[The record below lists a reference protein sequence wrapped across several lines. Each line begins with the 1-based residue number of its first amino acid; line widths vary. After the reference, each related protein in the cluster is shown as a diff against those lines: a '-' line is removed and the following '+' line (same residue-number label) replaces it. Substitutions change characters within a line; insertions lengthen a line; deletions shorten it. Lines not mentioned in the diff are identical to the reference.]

1 MYETELFLEVAC
13 AVRALCSV
21 DVDFC
26 AAVGAL
32 LCCSLFLCYLF
43 LLLEVAELVDTLNHQ
58 EDDECHDKE
67 VENCGDE
74 VTESDG
80 ANVENR
86 CHLFDCLSACD
97 FADDELDAGHNN
109 VVAKRF
115 YDCAES
121 SADDNADCEIH
132 YIALTDEFFEF
143 SHKLFH
149 C

>member
-32 LCCSLFLCYLF
+32 LCCCLFLFFLF
-43 LLLEVAELVDTLNHQ
+43 LFLEVAELVDTLNHQ
-58 EDDECHDKE
+58 EDDDSHNQE

-74 VTESDG
+74 VTERDG

-86 CHLFDCLSACD
+86 CHLFDCLSTCD
-97 FADDELDAGHNN
+97 FADDELDTRHNN
-109 VVAKRF
+109 VV
-115 YDCAES
+115 
-121 SADDNADCEIH
+121 
-132 YIALTDEFFEF
+132 TQ
-143 SHKLFH
+143 
-149 C
+149 